1 MVLHSLFLL
10 QCCCWWEMVERFW
23 LLICGRRAVPVYFL
37 NFVVMVCLDG
47 MSFCTLS
54 ALLIWCSISASTFNL
69 CLQEVD
75 CLLGEGLGWQVKL
88 AAWPR
93 WLKMSSRHQVNGR
106 PSLKCRL
113 WFWRN
118 SREWRL
124 APVQMLGTPMTWRLY
139 YLSYLFSTDLYSC
152 LWPLVGCLVLK
163 PRLHPSLLPLTF
175 LLPVCV
181 PLSIHARRLRLDWLA
196 HSSTGSFCLV
206 LDPSLYSEQFFE
218 IFEIFS
224 ALWQFLCFFVAVFG
238 LKDLLFHFSAWFVL
252 FGSFTCIC

>member
-1 MVLHSLFLL
+1 MNFKLPLS
-10 QCCCWWEMVERFW
+10 
-23 LLICGRRAVPVYFL
+23 L
-37 NFVVMVCLDG
+37 NF
-47 MSFCTLS
+47 
-54 ALLIWCSISASTFNL
+54 
-69 CLQEVD
+69 CLQEVH

-113 WFWRN
+113 WFWRK

-224 ALWQFLCFFVAVFG
+224 ALSQFLCVFLLQCSGWKICCFISQPDLCYLEVLLVFVKISTCMLRTLELHF
-238 LKDLLFHFSAWFVL
+238 LLECKIMRVRSVYFS
-252 FGSFTCIC
+252 S